1 MPANLIHT
9 GRQRVLQAPNL
20 SKFDTRATTHGGEA
34 PPVGR
39 DAERALLLGSFRLEL
54 REAMD

>member
-1 MPANLIHT
+1 MCCK
-9 GRQRVLQAPNL
+9 RQQVKVLTQGN
-20 SKFDTRATTHGGEA
+20 THGGEA
-34 PPVGR
+34 PPVGS